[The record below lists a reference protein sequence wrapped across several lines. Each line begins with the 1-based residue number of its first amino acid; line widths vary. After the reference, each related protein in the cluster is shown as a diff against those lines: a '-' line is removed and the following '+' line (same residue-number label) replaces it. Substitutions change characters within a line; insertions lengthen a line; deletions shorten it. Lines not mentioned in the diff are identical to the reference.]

1 MPMYV
6 THVSFLTLFKSASI
20 WDSFDWDCIL
30 QKGDL
35 LFISLNNYRYPEMED
50 FSQEAFI
57 ENLSINIE
65 FLNNR
70 TGEITDGTYLVSVTE
85 FVSDCQ
91 QIGTRVLLI
100 INNCISGLLWGSQ
113 CFFLFGLHSK
123 GEIRRISAK
132 GTTVLLKFD
141 LL

>member
-1 MPMYV
+1 M
-6 THVSFLTLFKSASI
+6 
-20 WDSFDWDCIL
+20 
-30 QKGDL
+30 
-35 LFISLNNYRYPEMED
+35 FISLNNYRYPEMED
-50 FSQEAFI
+50 LSQEAFI

-100 INNCISGLLWGSQ
+100 INNCISGLL
-113 CFFLFGLHSK
+113 
-123 GEIRRISAK
+123 
-132 GTTVLLKFD
+132 
-141 LL
+141 